1 MAYYADHCD
10 TFPFHWADPHVNSTL
25 TMASGR
31 FLSRLKSEWFLAA
44 SALTCAL
51 FWLSGEAIFSTLSN
65 RWVLVGMLA
74 WLLAAVLCS
83 AISVVRHADALAEW
97 LGEPYGT
104 LILTLSVTSI
114 EVMSIAAV
122 MLHGENNP
130 TLARDTLF
138 AVTMIIL
145 NGMIGL
151 SLLLGGW
158 RYREQQYNL
167 QGANAYLG
175 VIIPLGVI
183 VLVLPNFTITTPGPT
198 LSPAQEI
205 FFAVM
210 SASLYGAFLFLQT
223 RRHRSYFTHSG
234 TIDHSRKLQRHRA
247 SPGRT
252 MSPYAH
258 VALLLAYMAPVVYLA
273 NRLAR
278 PVDYLIETMH
288 APVPLG
294 GLAIAILVATPEA
307 ISAVRAASANNLQ
320 RSINI
325 FLGSVL
331 STIGLT
337 VPAIIVISHL
347 TQHPIELGLQ
357 RTDLMLFILTLTM
370 CVVNFSSGRTNVLQ
384 GGVHLT
390 LFASYLFLIYQG

>member
-1 MAYYADHCD
+1 M
-10 TFPFHWADPHVNSTL
+10 T
-25 TMASGR
+25 SGR
-31 FLSRLKSEWFLAA
+31 VFSLLKGEWFLAA
-44 SALTCAL
+44 SVLTCAV
-51 FWLSGEAIFSTLSN
+51 FWLPGETIFGNLSN
-65 RWVLVGMLA
+65 PWVLAGILA

-83 AISVVRHADALAEW
+83 AISVVRHADALAER

-104 LILTLSVTSI
+104 LILTLAVTSI
-114 EVMSIAAV
+114 EVMSISAV
-122 MLHGENNP
+122 MMHGENNP

-183 VLVLPNFTITTPGPT
+183 ALVMPNSTTTTQGPT
-198 LSPAQEI
+198 LSSAQEI
-205 FFAVM
+205 FFVVM
-210 SASLYGAFLFLQT
+210 SASLYSAFLFLQT
-223 RRHRSYFTHSG
+223 RRHRGYFTHG
-234 TIDHSRKLQRHRA
+234 GAIDDDDAQPDVFRA
-247 SPGRT
+247 ARERA

-258 VALLLAYMAPVVYLA
+258 AVLLLAYMAPVVYLA
-273 NRLAR
+273 ERLAR
-278 PVDYLIETMH
+278 PVDYLIETVH
-288 APVPLG
+288 APVHLG

-307 ISAVRAASANNLQ
+307 IGAVRAAAANNLQ

-337 VPAIIVISHL
+337 VPAIIIISHL
-347 TQHPIELGLQ
+347 THHPIVLGLEH
-357 RTDLMLFILTLTM
+357 TDQTLFVLTLGM

-384 GGVHLT
+384 GGVHLM
-390 LFASYLFLIYQG
+390 LFAAYLFLIFEG

>member
-1 MAYYADHCD
+1 M
-10 TFPFHWADPHVNSTL
+10 T
-25 TMASGR
+25 SGR
-31 FLSRLKSEWFLAA
+31 LLPLLRREGFLAA
-44 SALTCAL
+44 SALTCAV
-51 FWLSGEAIFSTLSN
+51 FWLSGEPIFSALSN
-65 RWVLVGMLA
+65 PWVLLGILA
-74 WLLAAVLCS
+74 WLLAAVLGS

-114 EVMSIAAV
+114 EVMSISAV
-122 MLHGENNP
+122 MMHGANNP

-175 VIIPLGVI
+175 VIIPLGVL
-183 VLVLPNFTITTPGPT
+183 VLVMPNFTTTTAGPT
-198 LSPAQEI
+198 LSSAQEI
-205 FFAVM
+205 FFVIL
-210 SASLYGAFLFLQT
+210 SASLYSAFLFLQT
-223 RRHRSYFTHSG
+223 RRHRGYFTHNG
-234 TIDHSRKLQRHRA
+234 AIDNDNEGEGDVGEAPDRHGMR
-247 SPGRT
+247 
-252 MSPYAH
+252 PYVHAL
-258 VALLLAYMAPVVYLA
+258 LLLAYMAPVVYLA
-273 NRLAR
+273 EQLAR
-278 PVDYLIETMH
+278 PVDYLIETMQ
-288 APVPLG
+288 APAQLG

-307 ISAVRAASANNLQ
+307 IGAVRAAAANNLQ

-337 VPAIIVISHL
+337 VPAIIIISHISH
-347 TQHPIELGLQ
+347 HPIELGLQ
-357 RTDLMLFILTLTM
+357 HTDQTLFLLTLAM

-384 GGVHLT
+384 GGVHLM
-390 LFASYLFLIYQG
+390 LFAAYLFLIFEG

>member
-1 MAYYADHCD
+1 L
-10 TFPFHWADPHVNSTL
+10 ADPLANSTPPL
-25 TMASGR
+25 TSGR
-31 FLSRLKSEWFLAA
+31 VLSLLKGEWFLAA
-44 SALTCAL
+44 SVLTCAV
-51 FWLSGEAIFSTLSN
+51 FWLPGETIFGSLSN
-65 RWVLVGMLA
+65 PWVLAGILA
-74 WLLAAVLCS
+74 WLLAAVLGS
-83 AISVVRHADALAEW
+83 AIAVVRHADALAER

-104 LILTLSVTSI
+104 LILTLAVTSI
-114 EVMSIAAV
+114 EVMSISAV
-122 MLHGENNP
+122 MMHGDNNP

-183 VLVLPNFTITTPGPT
+183 ALVMPNFTTTTQGPT
-198 LSPAQEI
+198 LSSAQEI
-205 FFAVM
+205 FFVVM
-210 SASLYGAFLFLQT
+210 SASLYSAFLFLQT
-223 RRHRSYFTHSG
+223 RRHRGYFTHG
-234 TIDHSRKLQRHRA
+234 GAIDDDDDDDDDDDAQSEASRAARA
-247 SPGRT
+247 HA
-252 MSPYAH
+252 MNPYAH
-258 VALLLAYMAPVVYLA
+258 AILLLAYMAPVVYLA
-273 NRLAR
+273 ERLAR

-288 APVPLG
+288 APVHLG

-307 ISAVRAASANNLQ
+307 IGAVRAAAANNLQ

-337 VPAIIVISHL
+337 VPAIIIISHF
-347 TQHPIELGLQ
+347 THHPIELGLQ
-357 RTDLMLFILTLTM
+357 HTDQTLFILTLGM

-384 GGVHLT
+384 GGVHLM
-390 LFASYLFLIYQG
+390 LFAAYLFLIFEG